1 MYSTFVPAS
10 LGIIGT
16 SMRLRTKRE
25 KPLNSAALDLS
36 IYRILSGRLSPILSI
51 PVEILQ
57 ELHRKMCMVAQ

>member
-1 MYSTFVPAS
+1 
-10 LGIIGT
+10 
-16 SMRLRTKRE
+16 
-25 KPLNSAALDLS
+25 LNSAALDLS